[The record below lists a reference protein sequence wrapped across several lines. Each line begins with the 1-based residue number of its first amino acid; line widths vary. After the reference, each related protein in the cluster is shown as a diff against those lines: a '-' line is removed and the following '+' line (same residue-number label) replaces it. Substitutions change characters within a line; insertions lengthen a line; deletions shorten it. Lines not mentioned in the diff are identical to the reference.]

1 MTGRLAVAERTRL
14 MVLVGR
20 LRLGVIRPHEEQEL
34 RALIGREYP
43 KEAVALDQERL
54 GLLGLG
60 MMGAWYLFREE
71 PLAHA

>member
-1 MTGRLAVAERTRL
+1 MQQRLAVPERTRL

-20 LRLGVIRPHEEQEL
+20 LRLGIIVPSEEQEL

-43 KEAVALDQERL
+43 KEAATLDQERL

-60 MMGAWYLFREE
+60 MMGAWYLFQEE